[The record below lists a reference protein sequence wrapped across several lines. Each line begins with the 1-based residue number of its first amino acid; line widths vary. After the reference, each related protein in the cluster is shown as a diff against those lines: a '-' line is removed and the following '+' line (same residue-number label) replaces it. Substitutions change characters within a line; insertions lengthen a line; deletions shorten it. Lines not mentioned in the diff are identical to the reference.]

1 MPEPAKSHGDETS
14 RGEDA
19 PSTAQLAR
27 LVRAVQ
33 DLSRARSLL
42 DVQLV
47 VRTAA
52 RDVAQAD
59 GASFVLLEGD
69 RVYYADEDAISPL
82 WKGRRFLVEECI
94 SGWSMLHGTP
104 VVIADIREDH
114 RIPQDAYRPTFVRSL
129 VVVPIRPEAPLG
141 AIGTYWAQPRQPSPG
156 TVEVARALADST
168 AIALEHVQLLA
179 DLERRVEA
187 RTKALSDRMSQLQ
200 KCVRQRRL
208 LAHEAMNAEERERS
222 LLSELIHDDALQ
234 YVLAARQELAEAAKG
249 DLTALD
255 RARPQLDA
263 AHRHLRTL
271 VAELS
276 PVTLQSSDL
285 SEMVA
290 SAVRSYTEGRP
301 WTVVT
306 HLVEEVHTPHSQF
319 LVRATRELLTNV
331 FKHAEARAVTV
342 TLEEIDGTVEL
353 CVADDGVGFDRAD
366 LPKALRAGHIGLA
379 SLQSRAE
386 ALGGAT
392 VIHSTS
398 AGTRVIVRVP
408 SQPAV
413 IPPADPTEP

>member
-1 MPEPAKSHGDETS
+1 MQGAAQGDEEETP
-14 RGEDA
+14 RLAEA
-19 PSTAQLAR
+19 PSGTQLAR

-33 DLSRARSLL
+33 DLSRARSLP
-42 DVQLV
+42 DVQVV
-47 VRTAA
+47 VRSAA
-52 RDVAQAD
+52 RDLAQAD
-59 GASFVLLEGD
+59 GASFVLMEDD
-69 RVYYADEDAISPL
+69 RVYYADEDAIAPL
-82 WKGRRFLVEECI
+82 WKGRRFLIAECV
-94 SGWSMLHGTP
+94 SGWSMVHGTP
-104 VVIADIREDH
+104 VVIEDIREDH

-129 VVVPIRPEAPLG
+129 VIVPIRPEAPLG
-141 AIGTYWAQPRQPSPG
+141 AIGTYWAQPRKPPPG
-156 TVEVARALADST
+156 TVEVAKALADST

-187 RTKALSDRMSQLQ
+187 RTQALSERMSQLQ

-208 LAHEAMNAEERERS
+208 LAQEAMSAEERERS

-249 DLTALD
+249 DLSALD

-276 PVTLQSSDL
+276 PVTLESLEL
-285 SEMVA
+285 SEMIA
-290 SAVRSYTEGRP
+290 SAVRTYTEGRP

-306 HLVEEVHTPHSQF
+306 NLVADVHTPHGQF
-319 LVRATRELLTNV
+319 LVRSTRELLTNV
-331 FKHAEARAVTV
+331 FKHAEARNVTV

-366 LPKALRAGHIGLA
+366 LPQALRSGHIGLA
-379 SLQSRAE
+379 SVQSRAE

-392 VIHSTS
+392 VIHSTP
-398 AGTRVIVRVP
+398 AGTRVTIRVP
-408 SQPAV
+408 SGTS
-413 IPPADPTEP
+413 PPTA